1 MLLHQKSGK
10 QRPFDK
16 QKSGTV
22 IVISIVLASYILFFT
37 FQVTSEF
44 AMLNEVFSISRDEQL
59 VLTENLARIMSLK
72 FNIVENILT
81 DAATRNSNLGD
92 VSTEGL
98 ITLIQQKLVAN
109 DLSEGQVI
117 IINSDNLII
126 DTNTPALVSEFNVG
140 DTVEYPW
147 VMEIQKA
154 HTPIFSSSVTNGNE
168 KEEDDI
174 KLFFA
179 QPLFDQNGRY
189 EGIAALILSSTFLT
203 DEYSYSD
210 VSRGVSGKEV
220 AVVDDQ
226 LRYVLTSDK
235 EHRGQLYGDDIK
247 QILGGSDPVSFL
259 RDARNSAGGD
269 ATFHTEEGEFV
280 VSEFPIY
287 SYGSQK
293 YFLVIESNVSS
304 FYAEVEPILFQ
315 SRIQMFSVL
324 TATAILTVII
334 ASFISRNINL
344 DKQVRDK
351 TKELVESNLTIDAQK
366 KKLEKTNEEL
376 KHLDALKTQFI
387 GIASHELKNPI
398 QPIILYAEMAKYGDV
413 DKDKAIEV
421 ILAQAQKLRQLSIDI
436 LEVSRIDSNNLILN
450 RTKVKIGDLLQE
462 LIAPYQVDM
471 NHEISI
477 VLDVD
482 QNTEMNIDVV
492 RISQVINN
500 ILQNAIKFTRA
511 GRITI
516 KKRTLTNHFSDATFQ
531 PMAEIVISDTG
542 PGIPADLLPKLF
554 GKFVTQDIDGLN
566 KHGSGLGLYISKAIV
581 EAHSGKI
588 SAFNNEGAG
597 ASFRIS
603 LPP

>member
-16 QKSGTV
+16 EKSGTV

-147 VMEIQKA
+147 VMEIQKV

-210 VSRGVSGKEV
+210 VSRGVSDKEV

-235 EHRGQLYGDDIK
+235 EHRG
-247 QILGGSDPVSFL
+247 
-259 RDARNSAGGD
+259 
-269 ATFHTEEGEFV
+269 
-280 VSEFPIY
+280 
-287 SYGSQK
+287 
-293 YFLVIESNVSS
+293 
-304 FYAEVEPILFQ
+304 
-315 SRIQMFSVL
+315 
-324 TATAILTVII
+324 
-334 ASFISRNINL
+334 
-344 DKQVRDK
+344 
-351 TKELVESNLTIDAQK
+351 
-366 KKLEKTNEEL
+366 
-376 KHLDALKTQFI
+376 
-387 GIASHELKNPI
+387 
-398 QPIILYAEMAKYGDV
+398 
-413 DKDKAIEV
+413 
-421 ILAQAQKLRQLSIDI
+421 
-436 LEVSRIDSNNLILN
+436 
-450 RTKVKIGDLLQE
+450 
-462 LIAPYQVDM
+462 
-471 NHEISI
+471 
-477 VLDVD
+477 
-482 QNTEMNIDVV
+482 
-492 RISQVINN
+492 
-500 ILQNAIKFTRA
+500 
-511 GRITI
+511 RIT
-516 KKRTLTNHFSDATFQ
+516 S
-531 PMAEIVISDTG
+531 VS
-542 PGIPADLLPKLF
+542 
-554 GKFVTQDIDGLN
+554 
-566 KHGSGLGLYISKAIV
+566 
-581 EAHSGKI
+581 
-588 SAFNNEGAG
+588 
-597 ASFRIS
+597 
-603 LPP
+603 

>member
-16 QKSGTV
+16 EKSGTV

-147 VMEIQKA
+147 VMEIQKV

-210 VSRGVSGKEV
+210 VSRGVSDKEV

-462 LIAPYQVDM
+462 LIAPYQVNM

>member
-16 QKSGTV
+16 EKSGTV

-147 VMEIQKA
+147 VMEIQKV

-210 VSRGVSGKEV
+210 VSRGVSDKEV

>member
-1 MLLHQKSGK
+1 
-10 QRPFDK
+10 
-16 QKSGTV
+16 
-22 IVISIVLASYILFFT
+22 
-37 FQVTSEF
+37 
-44 AMLNEVFSISRDEQL
+44 
-59 VLTENLARIMSLK
+59 
-72 FNIVENILT
+72 
-81 DAATRNSNLGD
+81 
-92 VSTEGL
+92 
-98 ITLIQQKLVAN
+98 
-109 DLSEGQVI
+109 
-117 IINSDNLII
+117 
-126 DTNTPALVSEFNVG
+126 
-140 DTVEYPW
+140 
-147 VMEIQKA
+147 
-154 HTPIFSSSVTNGNE
+154 
-168 KEEDDI
+168 
-174 KLFFA
+174 
-179 QPLFDQNGRY
+179 
-189 EGIAALILSSTFLT
+189 
-203 DEYSYSD
+203 
-210 VSRGVSGKEV
+210 
-220 AVVDDQ
+220 
-226 LRYVLTSDK
+226 
-235 EHRGQLYGDDIK
+235 
-247 QILGGSDPVSFL
+247 
-259 RDARNSAGGD
+259 
-269 ATFHTEEGEFV
+269 
-280 VSEFPIY
+280 
-287 SYGSQK
+287 
-293 YFLVIESNVSS
+293 
-304 FYAEVEPILFQ
+304 
-315 SRIQMFSVL
+315 MFSVL

-588 SAFNNEGAG
+588 SAYNNEGAG
-597 ASFRIS
+597 ASFRIL

>member
-16 QKSGTV
+16 EKSGTV

-147 VMEIQKA
+147 VMEIQKV
-154 HTPIFSSSVTNGNE
+154 HTPIFSSSVTNGNG
-168 KEEDDI
+168 KEEDDV

-210 VSRGVSGKEV
+210 VSRGVSDKEV

>member
-1 MLLHQKSGK
+1 MLLHRKSGK
-10 QRPFDK
+10 QGPFDK
-16 QKSGTV
+16 EKSGAY
-22 IVISIVLASYILFFT
+22 IVISIVIASYILFFT

-44 AMLNEVFSISRDEQL
+44 ATLNKVFSISREEQL

-81 DAATRNSNLGD
+81 EAATRNSTPGD
-92 VSTEGL
+92 VSTESL
-98 ITLIQQKLVAN
+98 IMLIQQKLAAN
-109 DLSEGQVI
+109 NLSEGQVI
-117 IINSDNLII
+117 IINRDNRII
-126 DTNTPALVSEFNVG
+126 DTNTAASVSEFNIG
-140 DTVEYPW
+140 DAVEYPW
-147 VMEIQKA
+147 VMEVQNVY
-154 HTPIFSSSVTNGNE
+154 TPIFSSSITNGNE
-168 KEEDDI
+168 EEDDV

-189 EGIAALILSSTFLT
+189 EGIVALILSSTFFT
-203 DEYSYSD
+203 DEFYYLD
-210 VSRGVSGKEV
+210 VSQEVPAKEV
-220 AVVDDQ
+220 AVLDDQ
-226 LRYVLTSDK
+226 LRYVLTSNK

-269 ATFHTEEGEFV
+269 AIFHTEEGEFV
-280 VSEFPIY
+280 VSGFPIY
-287 SYGSQK
+287 YYGSAE

-315 SRIQMFSVL
+315 SRIQMFSIL
-324 TATAILTVII
+324 AATAILTVII

-351 TKELVESNLTIDAQK
+351 TKELLESNLTIDAQK

-413 DKDKAIEV
+413 DKDQAIEV
-421 ILAQAQKLRQLSIDI
+421 ILAQAQKLRQLSMDI

-462 LIAPYQVDM
+462 LIVPYQVDT
-471 NHEISI
+471 NHEISF

-516 KKRTLTNHFSDATFQ
+516 KKRTLTDHSSDAMLQ
-531 PMAEIVISDTG
+531 PMAEIVISDMG
-542 PGIPADLLPKLF
+542 PGIPEDLLPKLF

-566 KHGSGLGLYISKAIV
+566 KHGSGLGLYISKAII
-581 EAHSGKI
+581 EAHGGRI
-588 SAFNNEGAG
+588 SAHNDEGAG
-597 ASFRIS
+597 ASFRIL
-603 LPP
+603 LPI

>member
-16 QKSGTV
+16 EKSGTV

-147 VMEIQKA
+147 VMEIQKV

-168 KEEDDI
+168 KEEDDV

-210 VSRGVSGKEV
+210 VSRGVSDKEV

-462 LIAPYQVDM
+462 LIAPYQVNM

>member
-16 QKSGTV
+16 EKSGTV

-147 VMEIQKA
+147 VMEIQKV
-154 HTPIFSSSVTNGNE
+154 HTPIFSSSVTNGNG
-168 KEEDDI
+168 KEEDDV

-210 VSRGVSGKEV
+210 VSRGVSDKEV

-462 LIAPYQVDM
+462 LIAPYQVNM

>member
-16 QKSGTV
+16 EKSGTV

-147 VMEIQKA
+147 VMEIQKV

-168 KEEDDI
+168 KEEDDV

-210 VSRGVSGKEV
+210 VSRGVSDKEV